1 MKVRKSMEARDFV
14 LSRIE
19 GDYAYLKDEKN
30 GEEMFIAMALL
41 PMGADV
47 GSRLHYEN
55 FSYELMD

>member
-1 MKVRKSMEARDFV
+1 MEARDFV
-14 LSRIE
+14 LTRIE

-41 PMGADV
+41 PMGADI